1 MAKKKSISANFI
13 VSNYM
18 DYVLRHN
25 SKPQSVYRFATDTNF
40 DESLFY
46 NHFASFEALENSI
59 FGQFFTNT
67 IQVLEKSE
75 DYKSYD
81 SRNKLLSFYF
91 TFFEILK
98 ANRSYVVFALPQ
110 NTDMM
115 KGLKS
120 LSLLRE
126 SFKNYIEELDID
138 TIDLKQEFLEF
149 PFRVS
154 LHTK

>member
-81 SRNKLLSFYF
+81 SRNKLLSFYY
-91 TFFEILK
+91 TFFENLT
-98 ANRSYVVFALPQ
+98 ANRSFVVYALTNDKLPLKNLKKLKELRTLFIDYV
-110 NTDMM
+110 
-115 KGLKS
+115 
-120 LSLLRE
+120 
-126 SFKNYIEELDID
+126 D
-138 TIDLKQEFLEF
+138 T
-149 PFRVS
+149 
-154 LHTK
+154 